1 MSVMLARSGTCG
13 TTLDCIVAEQP
24 RTPRTAQQ
32 ETLVKRPR
40 PCALIGIEQPQL
52 DVALTSLWDAWPS
65 CSLACTK
72 RTTSSWATARS
83 GDHGTTLLQKDG
95 ATRAVELC
103 SARRHVLQM
112 QHQHRI
118 SRKEAISKPALPL
131 AWTIFS
137 PAAPSQRPTSSHCD
151 GYKLLC
157 ESIVANISSM
167 RSESDGLAGKA
178 CASRFGRLQPE
189 EVERSLVTLLQTLQ
203 ASCQSYWKGEEVHVW
218 SVGHN
223 KWFKTGR
230 VVAVRETEEGGRA
243 VGSVLVT
250 FVEMADS
257 RPSRKWVSPANIP
270 AVLRKAAEVKISRDD
285 LDKIVRIAELCAE
298 REYHAASQVYLE
310 LTVGHGRW
318 HGDLSEKH
326 EKGEEVAEI
335 GSQANQRTQ
344 LDPVLAQRWE
354 KLQKTEFPVED
365 DIDPVLAKR
374 WSQQQELVD
383 SGLYEAEIGSAAD
396 KSTKL
401 DPTLAKHWAAAHERA
416 LAGKGIPDPEEVG
429 PKADFSRSGF
439 SRTNAMCY
447 TLGILPQWMDCRKDT
462 ELAKRFAKLQRQAQR
477 NEGGEAER
485 CQLQFSAG
493 ESKEHEVSTE
503 GSGSAIGRL
512 QWSAVVLADF
522 TIDLEVCAVVRI
534 PPEMESTETIV
545 TSVLFKFSNSF
556 SWFTGKEV
564 ELVFL
569 RD

>member
-1 MSVMLARSGTCG
+1 L
-13 TTLDCIVAEQP
+13 
-24 RTPRTAQQ
+24 
-32 ETLVKRPR
+32 
-40 PCALIGIEQPQL
+40 
-52 DVALTSLWDAWPS
+52 
-65 CSLACTK
+65 
-72 RTTSSWATARS
+72 
-83 GDHGTTLLQKDG
+83 
-95 ATRAVELC
+95 
-103 SARRHVLQM
+103 
-112 QHQHRI
+112 
-118 SRKEAISKPALPL
+118 
-131 AWTIFS
+131 F
-137 PAAPSQRPTSSHCD
+137 AA
-151 GYKLLC
+151 
-157 ESIVANISSM
+157 
-167 RSESDGLAGKA
+167 
-178 CASRFGRLQPE
+178 
-189 EVERSLVTLLQTLQ
+189 
-203 ASCQSYWKGEEVHVW
+203 
-218 SVGHN
+218 
-223 KWFKTGR
+223 FK
-230 VVAVRETEEGGRA
+230 
-243 VGSVLVT
+243 
-250 FVEMADS
+250 
-257 RPSRKWVSPANIP
+257 
-270 AVLRKAAEVKISRDD
+270 
-285 LDKIVRIAELCAE
+285 
-298 REYHAASQVYLE
+298 
-310 LTVGHGRW
+310 
-318 HGDLSEKH
+318 EKH

-365 DIDPVLAKR
+365 DIGSKAEKIVKLDPVLAKR

-429 PKADFSRSGF
+429 PKADFS
-439 SRTNAMCY
+439 
-447 TLGILPQWMDCRKDT
+447 RKDT

-545 TSVLFKFSNSF
+545 LQRNARGGTFVGTLDSRTDRRLVVRQGDEQLRKEVISVLFKFSNSF

>member
-1 MSVMLARSGTCG
+1 MQSSLYKENNFELGHSEVWGSWYDASAERWGYACCRALQRSKACVANAAPAQDLEEGGDLEAGAPAC
-13 TTLDCIVAEQP
+13 LDDLQP
-24 RTPRTAQQ
+24 RSSFA
-32 ETLVKRPR
+32 EADLF
-40 PCALIGIEQPQL
+40 ALRWLQAALREYRRQHQL
-52 DVALTSLWDAWPS
+52 DA
-65 CSLACTK
+65 
-72 RTTSSWATARS
+72 
-83 GDHGTTLLQKDG
+83 
-95 ATRAVELC
+95 
-103 SARRHVLQM
+103 
-112 QHQHRI
+112 
-118 SRKEAISKPALPL
+118 
-131 AWTIFS
+131 
-137 PAAPSQRPTSSHCD
+137 
-151 GYKLLC
+151 
-157 ESIVANISSM
+157 
-167 RSESDGLAGKA
+167 A